1 MSALQADF
9 SIRKLSAKRENEGKA
24 NVKLVAI
31 VRDMWRVP

>member
-1 MSALQADF
+1 VSALEADL
-9 SIRKLSAKRENEGKA
+9 SIRKLSAKRENERKT